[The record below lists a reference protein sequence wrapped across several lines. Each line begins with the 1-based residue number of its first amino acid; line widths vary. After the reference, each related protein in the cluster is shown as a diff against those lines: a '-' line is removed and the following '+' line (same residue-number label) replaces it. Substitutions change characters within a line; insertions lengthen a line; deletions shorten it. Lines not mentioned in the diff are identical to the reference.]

1 MGTIEME
8 IPVHIH
14 KTHALGGSD
23 LPTHPFGHGTSMWQS
38 LSEQSLDRVW
48 VSFIFSLYK
57 ARTIF

>member
-23 LPTHPFGHGTSMWQS
+23 LPTHPFGHVNQHVAVT
-38 LSEQSLDRVW
+38 E
-48 VSFIFSLYK
+48 
-57 ARTIF
+57 